1 MLRGGTSV
9 LGIVNFITFLISI
22 PILGGGIWL
31 ASRANSTD
39 CIRFLQ
45 WPIIIVGLVLMVIS
59 LMGFAG
65 ACYRQTWLLR
75 LYLFA
80 MFFVVLALLF
90 FIVFAFAVTDRGD
103 GQVVMN
109 RRFLEYQLSDYNGWL
124 HDRVVD
130 PQYWATISACLR
142 DGHACAGMRRLARD
156 PNTGMLVPETPGMF
170 YARDLSPIQSG
181 CCKPPSSCAF
191 TYMNETVWT
200 QNPGVP
206 TVVSDPDCNRW
217 SNDQQMLCFECD
229 SCKAGVLAG
238 IKKSWR
244 KVAILNI
251 VVLIILVIVYVAGC
265 AAFRNAKR
273 NDNNEPIGM
282 ARMEKSQ
289 PSRFQF

>member
-1 MLRGGTSV
+1 MQHGGTSM
-9 LGIVNFITFLISI
+9 LGIVNFITFLASI
-22 PILGGGIWL
+22 PVLGGGIWL

-45 WPIIIVGLVLMVIS
+45 WPIIIIGLAVMVVS
-59 LMGFAG
+59 LAGFAG

-75 LYLFA
+75 VYLFA

-90 FIVFAFAVTDRGD
+90 FIVFAFAVTDRGE

-124 HDRVVD
+124 RNRVADR
-130 PQYWATISACLR
+130 QYWNTIAVCLR
-142 DGHACAGMRRLARD
+142 DGHACASMRRFARD
-156 PNTGMLVPETPGMF
+156 PNTGMLVPESPAMF
-170 YARDLSPIQSG
+170 YNRDLSPIQSG
-181 CCKPPSSCAF
+181 CCKPPSSCGY
-191 TYMNETVWT
+191 TYNNETFWT
-200 QNPGVP
+200 P
-206 TVVSDPDCNRW
+206 TGGSVSDPDCIKWN
-217 SNDQQMLCFECD
+217 NDQQTLCFGCD

-244 KVAILNI
+244 KVAIINI

-273 NDNNEPIGM
+273 MDNDESYGM
-282 ARMEKSQ
+282 ARMTKSR

>member
-1 MLRGGTSV
+1 MLRGGSSV
-9 LGIVNFITFLISI
+9 LGIVNFISFLISI

-109 RRFLEYQLSDYNGWL
+109 RRFLEYQLSDYSGWL
-124 HDRVVD
+124 RDRVAD
-130 PQYWATISACLR
+130 PEYWATISACLR
-142 DGHACAGMRRLARD
+142 DGHACAGMRRFARD
-156 PNTGMLVPETPGMF
+156 SNTGMLVPETPDMF
-170 YARDLSPIQSG
+170 YSRNLSPIQVTAALS
-181 CCKPPSSCAF
+181 PPPIPCLLSLFFPTRKDSS
-191 TYMNETVWT
+191 
-200 QNPGVP
+200 
-206 TVVSDPDCNRW
+206 
-217 SNDQQMLCFECD
+217 
-229 SCKAGVLAG
+229 VLASLAFHVIWG
-238 IKKSWR
+238 R
-244 KVAILNI
+244 KIAAFVFRLPNKR
-251 VVLIILVIVYVAGC
+251 VYVHVGC
-265 AAFRNAKR
+265 SGVERLNFVQVLEHKQACGFCDGSA
-273 NDNNEPIGM
+273 I
-282 ARMEKSQ
+282 
-289 PSRFQF
+289 

>member
-1 MLRGGTSV
+1 MLRGGSSV
-9 LGIVNFITFLISI
+9 LGIVNFISFLISI

-109 RRFLEYQLSDYNGWL
+109 RRFLEYQLSDYSGWL
-124 HDRVVD
+124 RDRVAD

-142 DGHACAGMRRLARD
+142 DGHACAGMRRFARD
-156 PNTGMLVPETPGMF
+156 SNTGMLVPETPDMF
-170 YARDLSPIQSG
+170 YARNLSPIQVTAALSSPNSLPSFFIFPH
-181 CCKPPSSCAF
+181 KKRFVSSCQPCF
-191 TYMNETVWT
+191 
-200 QNPGVP
+200 PCDLGP
-206 TVVSDPDCNRW
+206 KKRG
-217 SNDQQMLCFECD
+217 LCFSVTKQERVCSRWMLWRGKIGFCTGSRSQD
-229 SCKAGVLAG
+229 WILRWFSDLVPSFSPSVLCNLG
-238 IKKSWR
+238 ETKT
-244 KVAILNI
+244 VD
-251 VVLIILVIVYVAGC
+251 
-265 AAFRNAKR
+265 F
-273 NDNNEPIGM
+273 
-282 ARMEKSQ
+282 
-289 PSRFQF
+289 

>member
-9 LGIVNFITFLISI
+9 LGIINFITFLISI

-109 RRFLEYQLSDYNGWL
+109 RRFPEYQLSDYGGWL
-124 HDRVVD
+124 RDRVAD

-142 DGHACAGMRRLARD
+142 DGHACAGMKRLARD
-156 PNTGMLVPETPGMF
+156 PNTGMLVPETPAMF
-170 YARDLSPIQSG
+170 YGRNLSPIQVLFLTLPI
-181 CCKPPSSCAF
+181 PPRFPSLSSSF
-191 TYMNETVWT
+191 LLSLSPHQKETKKIR
-200 QNPGVP
+200 QFLPP
-206 TVVSDPDCNRW
+206 LLSMSDSFD
-217 SNDQQMLCFECD
+217 FH
-229 SCKAGVLAG
+229 A
-238 IKKSWR
+238 
-244 KVAILNI
+244 
-251 VVLIILVIVYVAGC
+251 
-265 AAFRNAKR
+265 
-273 NDNNEPIGM
+273 
-282 ARMEKSQ
+282 
-289 PSRFQF
+289 